1 MVRRQAERAQK
12 VAKKAAQKVVE
23 GARNVDLSK
32 VDLSKIDPRNI
43 GVKNVELPRFDWE
56 RGRFVRKDAAA
67 VVGHSFHAEDVAW
80 PLRLLGW
87 LVNRYIRLCEV
98 TGSLLVAGDGPVSYT
113 HLTLPT
119 KA

>member
-43 GVKNVELPRFDWE
+43 DKKCRI
-56 RGRFVRKDAAA
+56 AA
-67 VVGHSFHAEDVAW
+67 
-80 PLRLLGW
+80 L
-87 LVNRYIRLCEV
+87 
-98 TGSLLVAGDGPVSYT
+98 
-113 HLTLPT
+113 
-119 KA
+119 

>member
-32 VDLSKIDPRNI
+32 IDPRNI
-43 GVKNVELPRFDWE
+43 DMKNVDLPRFDWE

-67 VVGHSFHAEDVAW
+67 VVGHSFHA
-80 PLRLLGW
+80 
-87 LVNRYIRLCEV
+87 
-98 TGSLLVAGDGPVSYT
+98 
-113 HLTLPT
+113 
-119 KA
+119 